1 MYFQDDQ
8 EEQMPQKGNVL
19 DRVVQFTALQMFARE
34 APAVKP
40 SLTTGKKTVLFNTD
54 FKSFCFRAQCMFTL

>member
-34 APAVKP
+34 APVVKP
-40 SLTTGKKTVLFNTD
+40 SLTTGK
-54 FKSFCFRAQCMFTL
+54 

>member
-1 MYFQDDQ
+1 MFCYLQ

-34 APAVKP
+34 APINKP
-40 SLTTGKKTVLFNTD
+40 SLTPGIKILIASSICPANYY
-54 FKSFCFRAQCMFTL
+54 FKIKIAAT

>member
-34 APAVKP
+34 APVVKP
-40 SLTTGKKTVLFNTD
+40 SLTTGKKNMILGFD
-54 FKSFCFRAQCMFTL
+54 EFCNIF